1 MSIWEDVTS
10 DSNEGNSGTDAV
22 VETIPNLKRN
32 AKKKIKNLTCIFS
45 ADGSEVVF
53 RGSHL
58 QKLFSFAPKA

>member
-32 AKKKIKNLTCIFS
+32 AKKKLKI
-45 ADGSEVVF
+45 
-53 RGSHL
+53 
-58 QKLFSFAPKA
+58 